1 VTKAADLIAALLPR
15 KAAPMLER
23 HTGLP
28 YGWGIW
34 MRGLPARLGTIT
46 REKAEDVVAL
56 LAQRPLPKPDPVAPA
71 LNRLQALRALFYQDW
86 DPPLREER
94 GIRWLAGFVSLVM
107 HLLFFVLLVLAAL
120 VNVPLPPPAGADS
133 SSRVQVEF
141 IGRGTPEQQGG
152 GPPAEQAAPAQSAAA
167 TTSAAAAASS
177 TPALPPLAVGEPAA
191 PALSSE
197 VPELQQRQVPE
208 PSPPAAPQTL
218 QVTET
223 PVPTI
228 EFVLPP
234 PTPPTLEVAP
244 PQIRTPELGVP
255 TREVTVVPAPPAQ
268 PELPRRPVEAPQV
281 VAPEQ
286 QIQQREIAAPAP
298 QVRQLQLPSPAV
310 RTPELRAP
318 AVSVREAE
326 VPAPQPRPS
335 PAGTAA
341 APAAAPG
348 SAAAQTAAATPPQGA
363 QSNAASSAP
372 GAADRPGGRP
382 APTRADDWG
391 DSNRNLPGETGA
403 SGRGQRPGL
412 FNSDGSVRLPGAG
425 DAATGGDSG
434 GSRGAPG
441 GEQDAWTRERLEQA
455 GTWLQRPPYDYEPT
469 AFDKFWVPNESLLQ
483 EWVRKNI
490 RETSIPIPGTTK
502 RLKCVV
508 SILQLGGGC
517 GIVDPNLNEQP
528 AEARPPPD
536 IPVKRTPIPTDS

>member
-1 VTKAADLIAALLPR
+1 MTKAADLIAALLPR

-34 MRGLPARLGTIT
+34 MRGLPARLGMIT
-46 REKAEDVVAL
+46 REKAESVVAL
-56 LAQRPLPKPDPVAPA
+56 LMQRPAPQPGPIAPA
-71 LNRLQALRALFYQDW
+71 LNKLQALRALFYQDW

-94 GIRWLAGFVSLVM
+94 GIRWFAAFVSFAM

-120 VNVPLPPPAGADS
+120 VNVTLPPPAGDS

-141 IGRGTPEQQGG
+141 IGRGTPEEEGG
-152 GPPAEQAAPAQSAAA
+152 GPPAEQTAPAQSAAA
-167 TTSAAAAASS
+167 AAASS
-177 TPALPPLAVGEPAA
+177 SAPPPPSVAVGEPAA
-191 PALSSE
+191 PSLTSE
-197 VPELQQRQVPE
+197 VPELQQREIPE

-223 PVPTI
+223 PVPTT

-234 PTPPTLEVAP
+234 PTPRTVEIAP

-268 PELPRRPVEAPQV
+268 RELPQRPVDVPQIA
-281 VAPEQ
+281 APEQ
-286 QIQQREIAAPAP
+286 QVQQREIAAPAP
-298 QVRQLQLPSPAV
+298 QVRQVQVPV
-310 RTPELRAP
+310 REIGAPELRAP

-326 VPAPQPRPS
+326 VPTPQPRPG
-335 PAGTAA
+335 PTGTAPIA
-341 APAAAPG
+341 APAQAPG
-348 SAAAQTAAATPPQGA
+348 SAAPQTAGT
-363 QSNAASSAP
+363 SAP
-372 GAADRPGGRP
+372 AGAKPDTATSGPPAADRTGGRP

-391 DSNRNLPGETGA
+391 DSNRNVPGQAGVT
-403 SGRGQRPGL
+403 GRGERPGL
-412 FNSDGSVRLPGAG
+412 FNSDGSIRLPGTG
-425 DAATGGDSG
+425 DAGTGDSG
-434 GSRGAPG
+434 GPRGAPG
-441 GEQDAWTRERLEQA
+441 GDQDEWTRERLEQA

-469 AFDKFWVPNESLLQ
+469 AFDKFWVPSESLLQ

-490 RETSIPIPGTTK
+490 RETSIPIPGTSK